1 MDHTVLYVVTD
12 DAALTALT
20 ELENF
25 PKICLDLETTGLD
38 CMIARP
44 RLLQMCDSSPKAET
58 RVVYVFDFFKLS
70 EETTEKLLDY
80 IKTREMMI
88 GHNLFFDL
96 KFLLHMGLDYKGKV
110 FDTMIAERCL
120 RSGFKEQKFSPKIQR
135 AYYADISN
143 SLKAVAERRLE
154 LEIDK
159 SQQVSDWSKD
169 ELDEEQVVYAA
180 GDVAI
185 LPKIASLQLA
195 EITEEN
201 LLPVFGLESKI
212 VSTVAKMSYT
222 GFNVDIT
229 KLKAL
234 EAKVKQELEELT
246 TLFCEDLDS
255 RLDDEHKLER
265 DLSGNISVSKNPR
278 KGFNPGSGAQVIKCF
293 DLVGIETPRSITSG
307 KPTLSQIELA
317 EFNSKDETLLLYRKR
332 TKIET
337 KLGHVQKLLDNI
349 HPVSGRI
356 HSGYR
361 QLGSNSGRFT
371 SSGCKRVAASKQKT
385 EFAINAQQ
393 VPREKAF
400 RETFI
405 ATPGYKLIVCDFSQI
420 ELRLGAELIPIPQ
433 MMRAFLDGKD
443 LHTVTASLIY
453 QCSFDQVT
461 KEQRQ
466 SGKTM
471 NFALLY
477 GMGYKKYRTYSAQ
490 SGTVLSYSE
499 AKLEHAAF
507 HRAYPAL
514 KSWHKSMADLVS
526 DGWTYSRT
534 ATGRRRLLSYDDAS
548 MMVACNNII
557 QGAGADIL
565 KISLSYLVEHLDTDD
580 CRLIACVHDEI
591 VIEAKEEKVEQYK
604 AILEDCML
612 RGGQKIL
619 KEVPVLAEAASG
631 DNWAE
636 AK

>member
-1 MDHTVLYVVTD
+1 MDHTVSYIVND
-12 DAALTALT
+12 DTALTALK

-25 PKICLDLETTGLD
+25 RKVCLDLETTGLD
-38 CMIARP
+38 SRIARP
-44 RLLQMCDSSPKAET
+44 RLVQICDSSPKAES
-58 RVVYVFDFFKLS
+58 RVVYVFDLFKVS
-70 EETTEKLLDY
+70 EDSTKKLLELIDS
-80 IKTREMMI
+80 REMLI
-88 GHNLFFDL
+88 GHNLYFDL
-96 KFLLHMGLDYKGKV
+96 QFLLNMGLDYKGKI
-110 FDTMIAERCL
+110 FCTMIAERCL
-120 RSGFKEQKFSPKIQR
+120 RAGFKEKKFSPKIQK
-135 AYYADISN
+135 AYFADVSN
-143 SLKAVAERRLE
+143 SLKAVAERRLD

-159 SQQVSDWSKD
+159 SQQVSDWSK
-169 ELDEEQVVYAA
+169 EQLDTEQVEYAA

-185 LPKIASLQLA
+185 LPAIASSQLA
-195 EITEEN
+195 ELTEEN
-201 LLPVFGLESKI
+201 LLGVFGLESKI
-212 VSTVAKMSYT
+212 INTVAKMSYT
-222 GFNVDIT
+222 GFNVDVI

-234 EAKVKQELEELT
+234 EARIKQELDELT
-246 TLFCEDLDS
+246 KLFCEDLDR
-255 RLDDEHKLER
+255 RLPDDSKLPR
-265 DLSGNISVSKNPR
+265 DLSGAISVSKNAR
-278 KGFNPGSGAQVIKCF
+278 KGFNPGSGAQVLKCF
-293 DLVGIETPRSITSG
+293 DAIGIETPRSITSG

-317 EFNSKDETLLLYRKR
+317 EFNSQDETLLLYRKR
-332 TKIET
+332 TKVET

-349 HPVSGRI
+349 HPLSGRI

-371 SSGCKRVAASKQKT
+371 SSGSKRVAASKRKT
-385 EFAINAQQ
+385 EFAINCQQ

-400 RETFI
+400 RECFI

-433 MMRAFLDGKD
+433 MMKAFLEGKD

-453 QCSFDQVT
+453 QCNFDEVT

-514 KSWHKSMADLVS
+514 KTWHKSMADLVS

-565 KISLSYLVEHLDTDD
+565 KIALSYLVKHLSDE

-591 VIEAKEEKVEQYK
+591 VIEAKHDKVDHYK
-604 AILEDCML
+604 TILEDCMKQ
-612 RGGQKIL
+612 GGEKIL
-619 KEVPVLAEAASG
+619 KEVPVLADAASG

>member
-1 MDHTVLYVVTD
+1 MAHTVSYIVAD
-12 DAALTALT
+12 DAALAALT

-25 PKICLDLETTGLD
+25 PKVCLDLETTGLD
-38 CMIARP
+38 ARIARP
-44 RLLQMCDSSPKAET
+44 RLVQLCDSSPQAES
-58 RVVYVFDFFKLS
+58 RVVYVFDLFKVS
-70 EETTEKLLDY
+70 EDVTSKLLAL
-80 IKTREMMI
+80 IESREMLI
-88 GHNLFFDL
+88 GHNLYFDL
-96 KFLLHMGLDYKGKV
+96 QFLLAMGLDYKGKI
-110 FDTMIAERCL
+110 FCTMIAERCL
-120 RSGFKEQKFSPKIQR
+120 RAGFKEKKFSPKIQK
-135 AYYADISN
+135 AYFADISN
-143 SLKAVAERRLE
+143 SLKAVAERRLDLE
-154 LEIDK
+154 LDK
-159 SQQVSDWSKD
+159 SQQVSDWSKE
-169 ELDEEQVVYAA
+169 ELDTEQVEYAA

-185 LPKIASLQLA
+185 LPQIASLQLA
-195 EITEEN
+195 ELTEEN

-212 VSTVAKMSYT
+212 ISTVAKMSYT
-222 GFNVDIT
+222 GFNVDVT

-234 EAKVKQELEELT
+234 EARIKQELDELT
-246 TLFCEDLDS
+246 TLFCEDLDRRLPDESKLS
-255 RLDDEHKLER
+255 RDI
-265 DLSGNISVSKNPR
+265 SGAISVSKNAR
-278 KGFNPGSGAQVIKCF
+278 KGFNPGSGAQVLKCF
-293 DLVGIETPRSITSG
+293 DAIGIETPRSITSG
-307 KPTLSQIELA
+307 KPTLSQVELA
-317 EFNSKDETLLLYRKR
+317 EFNSQDETLLLYRKR
-332 TKIET
+332 TKVET

-349 HPVSGRI
+349 HPLSGRI

-361 QLGSNSGRFT
+361 QYGSNSGRFT
-371 SSGCKRVAASKQKT
+371 SSGSKRVAASKVKS
-385 EFAINAQQ
+385 EFAINCQQ

-400 RETFI
+400 RECFV
-405 ATPGYKLIVCDFSQI
+405 ATPGFKLVVCDFSQI

-433 MMRAFLDGKD
+433 MLNAFLDGKD

-453 QCSFDQVT
+453 QCDFNEVT

-514 KSWHKSMADLVS
+514 KSWHKNMADLVS

-565 KISLSYLVEHLDTDD
+565 KIALSYLVEHLNDE

-591 VIEAKEEKVEQYK
+591 VIEAKEHKVDHYR
-604 AILEDCML
+604 AILEDCMK
-612 RGGQKIL
+612 RGGEKIL
-619 KEVPVLAEAASG
+619 KEVPVLADAATG
-631 DNWAE
+631 NNWAE